1 MHKNAKTTF
10 QEVKHIFQVQKGI
23 TMKKWNYEFNPS
35 EYANKKSNSIT
46 LDEIFS
52 QMKEYPELR
61 NKTEKL
67 LKKKFKRK
75 KNMG

>member
-1 MHKNAKTTF
+1 
-10 QEVKHIFQVQKGI
+10 
-23 TMKKWNYEFNPS
+23 MKKWNYEFNPS

-67 LKKKFKRK
+67 LKHYQATMKSPNLLLFAVGQEQEKHFLKD
-75 KNMG
+75 